1 MTLNILLHDSA
12 ERAEGHA
19 CAPRVHSRAIV
30 AIAFAVLAIAGCV
43 APAVPKIAAPIP
55 APAPVAVVPK
65 SLSTEA
71 DAALKAAEQSVV
83 EARVRRT
90 LWTAAVEQLDK
101 ARAAAKLLDSNAT
114 LAHATEVVA
123 LCELALRQAKAPP
136 VKW

>member
-1 MTLNILLHDSA
+1 LRDSA
-12 ERAEGHA
+12 ERAGRHA
-19 CAPRVHSRAIV
+19 RASGVNSPAIV
-30 AIAFAVLAIAGCV
+30 VIAFVVLGIAGCV
-43 APAVPKIAAPIP
+43 APEAPKIAAPPP
-55 APAPVAVVPK
+55 APVPVAVVPK

-101 ARAAAKLLDSNAT
+101 ARAAAKQLDSAAT
-114 LAHATEVVA
+114 LAHATEVVT